1 MADGRADGR
10 EADVRRGHRGR
21 LTPPP
26 PTRRMVAARP
36 AARLRAIV
44 AGMTHMNGNIVV
56 SSPDDPVVDITT
68 WRQSPTP
75 RSRARAGI
83 EARQKAPLDAHA
95 VWKVVKGRRDVIGL
109 LEEQS
114 KTRLRSLIPLRYHR
128 MSDSAF
134 TFYRG
139 TALIM
144 ANDLA
149 RTPVTGI
156 PVQAVGDAH
165 IGNFGIFYSPT
176 MHLVFDI
183 NDFDET
189 TTGPWE
195 WDIKRL
201 AVSIE
206 ICGRA
211 NDIYSKD
218 RHKAVRDCVKTYR
231 DYIDQFSKMR
241 YLDMW
246 YDHLDIENTLD
257 QFESSAHG
265 KRNRTLRAAV
275 MKAKS
280 KDSASA
286 TAKLTYLDGDRLRF
300 RSMPPELVPINELEG
315 YDDIDALQQR
325 LDQLFASY
333 HDSLYEDRRHVLSQ
347 YHYQDTARKVVGVG
361 SVGTRAWVSVLTGR
375 DIDDPLML
383 QMKEATDSVLE
394 RFVGRSRY
402 PSHGERVVQGQ
413 KLIQTTADIML
424 GWTKFVANDGNP
436 RDYYVRQLWNG
447 KGSIDINHLNAVSL
461 NDLGRMCA
469 WCLAH
474 AHARSGDSIAIA
486 NYLGGTD
493 AFDVAMTS
501 FADSYADQNEEDY
514 RVFKQMIKDGELP
527 CAKD

>member
-1 MADGRADGR
+1 MSAHTSTIVDSTADNPIIDMTWHQAD
-10 EADVRRGHRGR
+10 
-21 LTPPP
+21 TPKE
-26 PTRRMVAARP
+26 
-36 AARLRAIV
+36 
-44 AGMTHMNGNIVV
+44 
-56 SSPDDPVVDITT
+56 
-68 WRQSPTP
+68 
-75 RSRARAGI
+75 RARAGLD
-83 EARQKAPLDAHA
+83 ARERAPLESHA
-95 VWKVVKGRRDVIGL
+95 IWHVHPDRREVIGL

-114 KTRLRSLIPLRYHR
+114 KTRLQSLIPLRYYR

-165 IGNFGIFYSPT
+165 IGNFGLFYSPT
-176 MHLVFDI
+176 RHLVFDI

-201 AVSIE
+201 AASVE

-211 NDIYSKD
+211 NNIYSKD
-218 RHKAVRDCVKTYR
+218 RQKAVRACGRTYR
-231 DYIDQFSKMR
+231 QMIDQFAQMD

-246 YDHLDIENTLD
+246 YDHLDVEHTLD
-257 QFESSAHG
+257 QFESAQGGH
-265 KRNRTLRAAV
+265 RNRTLRAAV
-275 MKAKS
+275 MKART
-280 KDSASA
+280 KDSDGAA
-286 TAKLTYLDGDRLRF
+286 AKLTVLDGDTLRF
-300 RSMPPELVPINELEG
+300 KSMPPELVPIRDLEG
-315 YDDIDALQQR
+315 YNDLDALRER
-325 LDQLFASY
+325 LRQLFDSY
-333 HDSLYEDRRHVLSQ
+333 RDSLYEDRRHVLSQ
-347 YHYQDTARKVVGVG
+347 YTYHDTARKVVGVG
-361 SVGTRAWVSVLTGR
+361 SVGTRAWVSILTGR
-375 DIDDPLML
+375 DIHDPLML

-394 RFVGRSRY
+394 RFVGRSPY
-402 PSHGERVVQGQ
+402 ASHGERVVQGQ

-424 GWTKFVANDGNP
+424 GWTKFLANDGLP

-447 KGSIDINHLNAVSL
+447 KGSIDINHLNDVAL

-474 AHARSGDSIAIA
+474 AHARTGDGIAIA

-493 AFDVAMTS
+493 TFDDAMTS

-514 RVFKQMIKDGELP
+514 HVFKQMIKDGELP
-527 CAKD
+527 CSKK